1 MDDYNKLITDLNTE
15 LSTKRPKSN
24 NSYYE
29 PLTDEQKDEMTEK
42 QIENWEEKAKTGLL
56 YADSTISA
64 TLTKVRSALNVRTAD
79 NFSLYDMGITVSS
92 NYKDNGKLIIDES
105 KLRAAFDS
113 NPDKIQELFTD
124 SEKGLGVTLE
134 KAIDSA
140 ISTKRDNLGSLTS
153 LAGIANTSTQSE
165 NTISKQID
173 TFNTVIAKLKESYQD
188 EIERYWSK
196 FTTLETMMA
205 KYNSQAS
212 LFSQS

>member
-1 MDDYNKLITDLNTE
+1 
-15 LSTKRPKSN
+15 
-24 NSYYE
+24 
-29 PLTDEQKDEMTEK
+29 
-42 QIENWEEKAKTGLL
+42 
-56 YADSTISA
+56 
-64 TLTKVRSALNVRTAD
+64 
-79 NFSLYDMGITVSS
+79 MGITVSS